1 MQELIKA
8 STAADGVLLL
18 TLNRPEKRNALN
30 NATLQCLCELLEE
43 AEHNAQVKAV
53 VLTGNAQCFAAGADL
68 SELAAMDAVS
78 LQLDIRPKLWQKIDA
93 FSKPLITAVNGY
105 ALGAGFELV
114 LHSD

>member
-68 SELAAMDAVS
+68 SELAAMDAV
-78 LQLDIRPKLWQKIDA
+78 
-93 FSKPLITAVNGY
+93 T
-105 ALGAGFELV
+105 
-114 LHSD
+114 LHSIFVQSFGKKLMRLVSHSLVQSMAML

>member
-8 STAADGVLLL
+8 STATDGVLLL

-30 NATLQCLCELLEE
+30 NSTLQCLCELLEE

-93 FSKPLITAVNGY
+93 FRVC
-105 ALGAGFELV
+105 
-114 LHSD
+114 

>member
-8 STAADGVLLL
+8 STATDGVLLL

-30 NATLQCLCELLEE
+30 NATLQYLCELLEE

-53 VLTGNAQCFAAGADL
+53 VLTGNSQCFAAGADL

-78 LQLDIRPKLWQKIDA
+78 LQLDIRPKLWQK
-93 FSKPLITAVNGY
+93 LMH
-105 ALGAGFELV
+105 LV
-114 LHSD
+114 SH